1 MDEAAEVT
9 IKEHVFNNS
18 NLFSNHYL
26 ENMVQK
32 SSEWDDESGLL
43 EAYTRIKDKFF

>member
-1 MDEAAEVT
+1 MQIEGSGLDEAAEVT

-32 SSEWDDESGLL
+32 SSEWDD
-43 EAYTRIKDKFF
+43 